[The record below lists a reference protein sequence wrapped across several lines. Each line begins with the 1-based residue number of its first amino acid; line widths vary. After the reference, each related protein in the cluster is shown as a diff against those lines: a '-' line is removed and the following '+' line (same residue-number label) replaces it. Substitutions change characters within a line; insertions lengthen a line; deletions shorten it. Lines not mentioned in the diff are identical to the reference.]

1 MEGYVLPV
9 TAKLVALAE
18 ITSRFFITNLGVLC
32 LRFDLGPGANGDVG
46 LVRLDGSWQAEAIG
60 ATRARQHSRYI
71 EVEGTV
77 PHVNAKSMEWKMT
90 DLADVGCLV
99 LDEKGIWIVAKHY
112 DQMAEKLLVNV
123 VTGARAWPGVDHA
136 SVITSWVIEASVG
149 DLKTF
154 EIGAHTVPP
163 LIPSEV

>member
-1 MEGYVLPV
+1 MEGYVLPA
-9 TAKLVALAE
+9 TAKLVTLAE
-18 ITSRFFITNLGVLC
+18 ITSRFFVTNLGVLC
-32 LRFDLGPGANGDVG
+32 LRFDLGTSANGDIG
-46 LVRLDGSWQAEAIG
+46 LVRLDGSWQSEAIG
-60 ATRARQHSRYI
+60 ATRARQHNRYI

-90 DLADVGCLV
+90 DLADVGSLV

-112 DQMAEKLLVNV
+112 DQSGEKLLVNV
-123 VTGARAWPGVDHA
+123 ITGAKAWPGTDHA
-136 SVITSWVIEASVG
+136 SVITSWVIDASVG

-163 LIPSEV
+163 QAAADI